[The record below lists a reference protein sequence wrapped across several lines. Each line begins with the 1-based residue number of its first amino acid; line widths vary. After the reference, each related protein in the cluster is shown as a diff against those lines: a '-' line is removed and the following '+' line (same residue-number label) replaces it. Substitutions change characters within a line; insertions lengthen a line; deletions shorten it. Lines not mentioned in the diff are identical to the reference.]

1 MIKKKG
7 LRKYNFART
16 AHFFVHFSVVALP
29 DYNVKLPEIS
39 HLQVLLRKYVCIP
52 VHLFFHCRPFSPW
65 CMAGSISHFL
75 TAAVT
80 FSCFS
85 TNGIGL
91 LCCFLFLALSSFS
104 LFHVNVDIWIW
115 SKERLGFVVVSYS
128 LKVRVAMRFTA
139 KNVLCRSL
147 SRCSSPKLS
156 LPHVIFTLLSF
167 VDITGNDFAIK
178 LQI

>member
-1 MIKKKG
+1 MEVPFNSLLKQNIKSWNTKEKVKTTRMIKKKG

-39 HLQVLLRKYVCIP
+39 HLHVLLRKHVCIP
-52 VHLFFHCRPFSPW
+52 VYPFFHCRPFSPW

-115 SKERLGFVVVSYS
+115 SKERPGFVVVSYS
-128 LKVRVAMRFTA
+128 LKVRVAMRFYRQ
-139 KNVLCRSL
+139 KC
-147 SRCSSPKLS
+147 S
-156 LPHVIFTLLSF
+156 LPFSFSLL
-167 VDITGNDFAIK
+167 IT
-178 LQI
+178 

>member
-1 MIKKKG
+1 MNDKKKVWKNTT
-7 LRKYNFART
+7 LHVQHTFLYISLSLLCPTTTWNFQKFPT
-16 AHFFVHFSVVALP
+16 YTF
-29 DYNVKLPEIS
+29 YWGN
-39 HLQVLLRKYVCIP
+39 VCIP
-52 VHLFFHCRPFSPW
+52 VQLFFHCRPFSPW
-65 CMAGSISHFL
+65 CMAGNISHFL
-75 TAAVT
+75 TTAVT

-147 SRCSSPKLS
+147 SRCSSLKLS